1 MNPSTLFSHL
11 SLRKNL
17 LFLKEGSYGERLLLS
32 QM

>member
-17 LFLKEGSYGERLLLS
+17 LFLNEESYGESLLRS
-32 QM
+32 QT